1 MGASIASCH
10 NVCYQ
15 TYSRDQRI
23 PATRSPGQ
31 ATRDLDDT
39 PPEDGCKTAPLGEH
53 TGSPDVRQHWS
64 GQGRALPAPSAGRLC
79 A

>member
-1 MGASIASCH
+1 MGTSRASCH

-23 PATRSPGQ
+23 PGPHSPGQ
-31 ATRDLDDT
+31 ATPDPDETQR
-39 PPEDGCKTAPLGEH
+39 EDRCKTAPLGEH
-53 TGSPDVRQHWS
+53 TGYPDVRQHCS
-64 GQGRALPAPSAGRLC
+64 GQGQALPARSAGRLC